1 MKKPKTW
8 ALVAD
13 GARARVLR
21 GIEADRPGA
30 PLEFASKAA
39 TSHLGEMMA
48 DQAGRSFTSSGTGR
62 RSGMELGSDPVRRDM
77 QDFARETFQA
87 LEKHHRKG
95 AFERLAIFAAPKML
109 GILRDEMP
117 AGLRDSVIL
126 EKPANLLWQS
136 DAELLASVREAIDEI
151 SSL

>member
-1 MKKPKTW
+1 MRKPTTW

-21 GIEADRPGA
+21 GVESDAPAA
-30 PLEFASKAA
+30 PLELTSKAT
-39 TSHLGEMMA
+39 TSHLGEMMS
-48 DQAGRSFTSSGTGR
+48 DQQGRSFASSGTGR
-62 RSGMELGSDPVRRDM
+62 RAGMELGSDPVRRDM
-77 QDFARETFQA
+77 QDFARETLQT

-95 AFERLAIFAAPKML
+95 GFQRLAVFAAPKML

-117 AGLRDSVIL
+117 TALAEVVII

-136 DAELLASVREAIDEI
+136 DAELLASVREAIDGI
-151 SSL
+151 STL